1 MHDLSFFSENAKRKQ
16 KNVKFFEKSL
26 SIGAGPGPGPGLGAG
41 PEPGLQGG
49 DPGGTFR
56 QEGPT
61 EGPKEGFL
69 GGPPSTAS

>member
-16 KNVKFFEKSL
+16 KNVNFFEKSL
-26 SIGAGPGPGPGLGAG
+26 SIGAGPGLGAG

-56 QEGPT
+56 QEGP
-61 EGPKEGFL
+61 KEGFL